1 MQLIQQKS
9 RELLENNPVEKVRNG
24 DNNGASVTAHSDDKP
39 AAEKRKNEAGDN
51 TDNSDSDGKEDKQ
64 QKVSQVFLERPALTF
79 NCYLFRFQKQK
90 LEELKCKE
98 CNFKCYNAAELSTH
112 LTTTHGGKKK
122 MKSCDN
128 CSYMSDNT
136 WEVGILYISIYLCII
151 MYIFL

>member
-9 RELLENNPVEKVRNG
+9 RELLENNPVEKVTNG
-24 DNNGASVTAHSDDKP
+24 DNNGASVTAHSDDRQ

-51 TDNSDSDGKEDKQ
+51 TDNSDGKEDKQ

-151 MYIFL
+151 IYIFL